1 MAVQQQRTSETV
13 IQLEKTLF
21 NATTTEDPLA
31 SVIALEGELDMAT
44 VSTLRTAVLG
54 ALDSDV
60 RSIVLD
66 MRDLAFIDSSGLCTI
81 VGLHE
86 RARRTGVKVVL
97 RSPSPLAARIFS
109 ITGQDEVLTV
119 EAG

>member
-1 MAVQQQRTSETV
+1 V
-13 IQLEKTLF
+13 F
-21 NATTTEDPLA
+21 NAIITEDPFA

-44 VSTLRTAVLG
+44 VSTLHAAVLG

-66 MRDLAFIDSSGLCTI
+66 MRDLAFIDSSGLRTI

-97 RSPSPLAARIFS
+97 RSPSPLATSIFS